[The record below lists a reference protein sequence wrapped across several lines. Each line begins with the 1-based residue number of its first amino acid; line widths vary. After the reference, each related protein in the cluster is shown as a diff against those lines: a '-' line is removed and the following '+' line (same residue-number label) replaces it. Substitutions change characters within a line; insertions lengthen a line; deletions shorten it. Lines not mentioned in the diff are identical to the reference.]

1 MSNKSSADEDEDSDV
16 ADEDDVCV
24 SDSGGE
30 ETVPGNWEASA
41 GFQQAGVCAGSV
53 EVEERVR
60 PHIHLDDLCLVCPR
74 LNHFCSLV
82 QERRRDL
89 PATEEAGS
97 LSGLDPSLFHPGSSR
112 IYSHCSFLWSKP
124 GF

>member
-1 MSNKSSADEDEDSDV
+1 MMMKMDV

-30 ETVPGNWEASA
+30 ETVPGNWETSA
-41 GFQQAGVCAGSV
+41 GFQQTGVCAGNV

-60 PHIHLDDLCLVCPR
+60 PHIRRYDLCLVCPH
-74 LNHFCSLV
+74 LNLFCSLV

-89 PATEEAGS
+89 PATEEARS
-97 LSGLDPSLFHPGSSR
+97 LSGLEAGLFHPGSSR
-112 IYSHCSFLWSKP
+112 IYSHFL
-124 GF
+124 